1 MTVTSLVVTN
11 KKAGKRV
18 EVVDIARQYFD
29 PIPEDVIDALIA
41 KGDVLY
47 SAGGFTVEDP
57 LLAPY
62 LGTREGTE
70 DSSTSPSLRALEP
83 YSPFRLRDSRRTRL
97 RPGIPHICT
106 STDHSPCSAYSM
118 SPFTFV
124 QTLGFHARS
133 YGITRGAPPRT
144 AKQSCC
150 TFIAF
155 ATVF

>member
-11 KKAGKRV
+11 QRAGKRV
-18 EVVDIARQYFD
+18 ETVDVARQHFK

-70 DSSTSPSLRALEP
+70 DSST
-83 YSPFRLRDSRRTRL
+83 Y
-97 RPGIPHICT
+97 I
-106 STDHSPCSAYSM
+106 SAAVHCLYLLLSV
-118 SPFTFV
+118 SV
-124 QTLGFHARS
+124 S
-133 YGITRGAPPRT
+133 
-144 AKQSCC
+144 QSQ
-150 TFIAF
+150 
-155 ATVF
+155 